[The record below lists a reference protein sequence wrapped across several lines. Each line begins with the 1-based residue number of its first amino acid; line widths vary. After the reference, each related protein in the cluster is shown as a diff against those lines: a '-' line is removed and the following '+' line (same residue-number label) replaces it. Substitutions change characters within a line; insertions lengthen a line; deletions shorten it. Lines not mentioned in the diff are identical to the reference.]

1 MNIIFDRGI
10 HLPDFDLW
18 LDSRRKRSYGYISH
32 AHQDHFAPHLNPLMT
47 PETFNLVRDR
57 LPKSNPR
64 LLNFGEQLDTPR
76 YSLRL
81 YPAGHCLGSAQ
92 VLIKSKV
99 TGQSILYTGDIKTRY
114 NPTCRPIQPVPCNI
128 LVIESTFGSPM
139 FRFPDQKDTLNQ
151 LLQTVKH
158 WLNRHIT
165 PVILAYKTGK
175 AQEILHY
182 LLTNNLDVVLEPAI
196 YDVTRRYEESGTK
209 FPRPYNQ
216 FDGSVNPGEIL
227 IMPPGRKSKDL
238 LKGIT
243 NKRTIAMSG
252 WAANSS
258 TRSRVGA
265 NVALPYSDH
274 ADFEDLLN
282 YVKTINPNKIYTVHG
297 FSNLAQELRTLGYDA
312 HHLMDSANAFHQL
325 NLL

>member
-57 LPKSNPR
+57 LHNTKPH
-64 LLNFGEQLDTPR
+64 LLNLGEPFDTTR
-76 YSLRL
+76 YSLKL

-92 VLIKSKV
+92 VLIKSKI
-99 TGQSILYTGDIKTRY
+99 TNQSILYTGDIKTRY
-114 NPTCRPIQPVPCNI
+114 NPTCKPIQPVPCDI

-139 FRFPDQKDTLNQ
+139 FRFPDQKDILRQ
-151 LLQTVKH
+151 LLQTIKH

-175 AQEILHY
+175 AQEILHH
-182 LLTNNLDVVLEPAI
+182 LLNNDLDVVLDPAI
-196 YDVTRRYEESGTK
+196 YDVTRRYEESGIK

-216 FDGSVNPGEIL
+216 FNGSSNSGEIL
-227 IMPPGRKSKDL
+227 IIPPGRKSKET
-238 LKGIT
+238 LKVIP
-243 NKRTIAMSG
+243 NKKTIAMSG
-252 WAANSS
+252 WAADSS

-265 NVALPYSDH
+265 NLALPYSDH
-274 ADFEDLLN
+274 ADFEDLLG
-282 YVKTINPNKIYTVHG
+282 YVKAVNPKKIYTVHG
-297 FSNLAQELRTLGYDA
+297 FSSLAQELRTLGYDA
-312 HHLMDSANAFHQL
+312 HHLMDSASTFRQL